1 MRTQEYKMI
10 LDSLQMT
17 AVYVIR
23 EDNHQILYY
32 NKRVR
37 DVVPNIREG
46 MVCHEVFQGTC
57 DNCPLLHIGDKKE
70 ARSVNYDDPFGK
82 VVEIAA
88 TRIVWADGIP
98 AFMIAVTPCA
108 EAVNYV
114 YYKVMRANLGTNSF
128 TIIKEHQEEL
138 LYTRG
143 YVNSLSDW
151 LESVVQNGY
160 IYKEDVERYRKF
172 VQIERIWE
180 ELKSGAR
187 MLSCIYRRKVG
198 DRFKWHTLEI
208 VPDTDYA
215 DDNPN
220 VMIYLK
226 DIHEV
231 FREGLER
238 EESNIRNQE
247 IINALGE
254 TNFAIYVVD
263 LQSGGVDIVRATELV
278 RRTAKPGIFLW
289 DDLFAG
295 RGIEYVAAEDQEEFA
310 NRFSLA
316 AMQQAHQ
323 SGEEKRTFVCRS
335 LLLGEWRYV
344 STTAF
349 FKESKKRGGYAILTF
364 QDVDERTKKE
374 MERTQNDRRMAAI
387 IKSRYGILN
396 TVDLETGICERVY
409 LREGNPGRRVEGDY
423 SYYIQR
429 ALDETVA
436 EADKEVFKDMFLL
449 ENLRKKAAT
458 VDEYKEEQCQYRH
471 KGTPAL
477 WLEEHV
483 LFIRQGS
490 RTVVN
495 ILGRDITAEKLAEE
509 HARSESI
516 EKASI
521 INSLGSMFFATYYMD
536 LENDTYRPVT
546 QKADVGNVLGEA
558 GSSTEAFRLYA
569 QNFVHPDDREEY
581 LRQTQHQH
589 LCESLSRER
598 PLIAFEYRI
607 MPKQDE
613 RRAWIRA
620 SVVLSET
627 TKDGR
632 PKRALYVA
640 QDVTESKRKEEQ
652 EQQALKE
659 ACEAANHA
667 NAAKSEFMS
676 RMSHDIRTP
685 MNAII
690 GMTAIAGWHLD
701 DQERVADCLSK
712 ITVSSKHLLSLVNEV
727 LDMSKIESG
736 NIDLAEEEI
745 NLSDL
750 IGNLVTMIRPSIQSK
765 NHNLNVR
772 IANVEHERVIGDAM
786 RLQQIF
792 MNILGNAVKYTPP
805 GGNIEMEI
813 NEKPSTAY
821 GYGCYEFVFRDN
833 GIGMSKEFQEK
844 MFEPFSRAEDS
855 RVSKTEGTGLGM
867 TIARN
872 IVRRMNGDIAV
883 ESEVG
888 KGTQFVV
895 MLSFQ
900 IVDVA
905 APDTKKLVDL
915 PVLVAD
921 DDETAGEM
929 TCLILENIGMKGE
942 YVLSG
947 REAVA
952 RVWERHQ
959 MKQDYFAVI
968 VDWKMPDMDGIK
980 TAQAIRRKVGPDIP
994 IIILSAYDWSSVEDE
1009 ARRAG
1014 VNGFISKPLFKS
1026 RLVYLFHQ
1034 LAGNDADQ
1042 KIQEPAS
1049 IGKAALKGK
1058 RILLVEDNELNREI
1072 AEEIIG
1078 QTGVIVESAEHG
1090 KEALQRFLEMP
1101 ENYYD
1106 LIFMDIQMPV
1116 MNGYEATA
1124 AIRKLSRKDAKDI
1137 PIIAMT
1143 ANAFAED
1150 VRRSKQAGMNEHLTK
1165 PLNIEQIVN
1174 CLEAWLGG
1182 NDAR

>member
-1 MRTQEYKMI
+1 MRAKEYETI

-17 AVYVIR
+17 GVYVIR

-37 DVVPNIREG
+37 DIAPNIREG
-46 MVCHEVFQGTC
+46 MICHELWEGTC

-70 ARSVNYDDPFGK
+70 ARSVNYDDPFGN

-88 TRIVWADGIP
+88 TRIVWEDEIP
-98 AFMIAVTPCA
+98 AFMIAVTPYA
-108 EAVNYV
+108 ETASYI
-114 YYKVMRANLGTNSF
+114 YYKVLHANLGTNSF
-128 TIIKEHQEEL
+128 RIVKENKSEL
-138 LYTRG
+138 LSTRE
-143 YVNSLSDW
+143 YVGSLTDW
-151 LESVVQNGY
+151 MESVVQNGY
-160 IYKEDVERYRKF
+160 IYEEDVERYRKF
-172 VQIERIWE
+172 VQIGRIKS
-180 ELKSGAR
+180 ELKSGVK

-198 DRFKWHTLEI
+198 DRFKWYTIEI
-208 VPDTDYA
+208 VPDSDYTDHH
-215 DDNPN
+215 PN
-220 VMIYLK
+220 VMIYVK
-226 DIHEV
+226 DVHDL

-238 EESNIRNQE
+238 EEIDIRNQE

-263 LQSGGVDIVRATELV
+263 LQSGGINIVRTTEHV
-278 RRTAKPGIFLW
+278 RKTAKPGIFLW
-289 DDLFAG
+289 DSLFQG
-295 RGIEYVAAEDQEEFA
+295 KGIEYIAAEDQKEFA

-316 AMQQAHQ
+316 AMQEAYRD
-323 SGEEKRTFVCRS
+323 GEEKRTFVCRA
-335 LLLGEWRYV
+335 LLEGKWRYI
-344 STTAF
+344 SIDAF
-349 FKESKKRGGYAILTF
+349 FKESRKRGGYAILTF
-364 QDVDERTKKE
+364 QDVDERTRKE

-387 IKSRYGILN
+387 IKSRYSILN
-396 TVDLETGICERVY
+396 TVDLETGICERIY

-423 SYYIQR
+423 DYYIR
-429 ALDETVA
+429 KALDETVA
-436 EADKEVFKDMFLL
+436 EADKEAFRDTFLL
-449 ENLRKKAAT
+449 ENLRKKAES
-458 VDEYKEEQCQYRH
+458 VEEYKEEICEYRH
-471 KGTPAL
+471 RGTPAL
-477 WLEEHV
+477 WVAEHV
-483 LFIRQGS
+483 LYIRQG
-490 RTVVN
+490 RKTVVN

-509 HARSESI
+509 YARSDSI

-521 INSLGSMFFATYYMD
+521 INSLSSMFFATYYMD

-546 QKADVGNVLGEA
+546 QKAEVGNVLGDA
-558 GSSTEAFRLYA
+558 NNSTQAFLLYA
-569 QNFVHPDDREEY
+569 QNFVHPDDREDY
-581 LRQTQHQH
+581 LERTKKEN
-589 LCESLSRER
+589 LCSALCREN
-598 PLIAFEYRI
+598 PLVAFEYRI
-607 MPKQDE
+607 VPDQNN

-620 SVVLSET
+620 TVVLAET
-627 TKDGR
+627 AKDGR

-736 NIDLAEEEI
+736 KIDIAEEEI
-745 NLSDL
+745 NLSEL
-750 IGNLVTMIRPSIQSK
+750 IGNLVTMIRPSMQSK
-765 NHNLNVR
+765 NHNLDVR
-772 IANVEHERVIGDAM
+772 IINVEHERVVGDAM

-792 MNILGNAVKYTPP
+792 MNILGNSVKYTPP

-833 GIGMSKEFQEK
+833 GIGMSREFQEK

-872 IVRRMNGDIAV
+872 IVRRMNGDITV
-883 ESEVG
+883 ESQIG

-895 MLSFQ
+895 MLSFK
-900 IVDVA
+900 ILDVA

-921 DDETAGEM
+921 DDESAGEM

-947 REAVA
+947 MEAVA

-968 VDWKMPDMDGIK
+968 VDWKMPDMDGIE

-1026 RLVYLFHQ
+1026 RLVYLFNQ
-1034 LAGNDADQ
+1034 LAGNDSDQ
-1042 KIQEPAS
+1042 KIQEPES
-1049 IGKAALKGK
+1049 LEKAGLKGK
-1058 RILLVEDNELNREI
+1058 RILLAEDNELNREI

-1078 QTGVIVESAEHG
+1078 QTGVTVESVEHG
-1090 KEALQRFLEMP
+1090 KAALERFSEMP

-1106 LIFMDIQMPV
+1106 LIFMDVQMPV

-1124 AIRKLSRKDAKDI
+1124 AIRELPRKDAKNI

-1150 VRRSKQAGMNEHLTK
+1150 VRRSKMAGMNEHLTK
-1165 PLNIEQIVN
+1165 PLNIDQIVN
-1174 CLEAWLGG
+1174 CLEEWLGV
-1182 NDAR
+1182 NDTR